1 MCFRIQESLAR
12 TKKSRLDPSAHKQE
26 RAFVTR
32 RDLIRAARAT
42 FARDGFEATRIED
55 IAAKA
60 GKTRGAF
67 YANFKD
73 KEDVFFAIFE
83 EDKARDQE
91 KIGALFSAA
100 SNRKQKV
107 EALVTYLDN
116 VVRDRQRVLLNL
128 GFKMYVIRHPNR
140 GKRLRKLHSE
150 MCERA
155 AMTKI
160 NTLFPELVG
169 ANLQR
174 CRSAATEVGAI
185 MDGIALNVL
194 FNPHGLTS
202 NQRERYLRFAA
213 LVTVQATQKPDNPK
227 SKQPQIQPTPP

>member
-1 MCFRIQESLAR
+1 LQR
-12 TKKSRLDPSAHKQE
+12 TKKSRLNPSAHKQE
-26 RAFVTR
+26 RAFATR
-32 RDLIRAARAT
+32 RDLIRAARAV
-42 FARDGFEATRIED
+42 FARDGFEATRIVD
-55 IAAKA
+55 IAATA
-60 GKTRGAF
+60 GTTRGAF

-100 SNRKQKV
+100 SSRKDKV
-107 EALVTYLDN
+107 EALVHYLDN

-160 NTLFPELVG
+160 KTLFPELIG

-185 MDGIALNVL
+185 IDGIALNVL
-194 FNPHGLTS
+194 FNPRGLTS
-202 NQRERYLRFAA
+202 EQREHYLRIAA
-213 LVTVQATQKPDNPK
+213 LATVQAAHEA
-227 SKQPQIQPTPP
+227 

>member
-1 MCFRIQESLAR
+1 LAR
-12 TKKSRLDPSAHKQE
+12 TKKSRLNPSAHKQE
-26 RAFVTR
+26 RAFATR

-42 FARDGFEATRIED
+42 FARDGFEAARIED

-91 KIGALFSAA
+91 KIGALFSAD
-100 SNRKQKV
+100 SSRTEKV
-107 EALVTYLDN
+107 EALVHYLDN
-116 VVRDRQRVLLNL
+116 VVRDRQRILLNL

-140 GKRLRKLHSE
+140 GERLRKLHSE

-155 AMTKI
+155 AMTNI
-160 NTLFPELVG
+160 NTLPELAG

-202 NQRERYLRFAA
+202 EQRERYLRIAA
-213 LVTVQATQKPDNPK
+213 QAIVQAAQKPDNPV
-227 SKQPQIQPTPP
+227 SKRSSLNS